1 MLHPRSFVIPSA
13 LLASALLAVVATT
26 TGARTSATVPRGA
39 APHTMAGPVV
49 IELYHSQGC
58 SSCPPAE
65 ADLNAIADRGDVLAL
80 SFAVTYWDRL
90 GWTDTFGSPLFT
102 ARQVDYARAGKG
114 EVATPEFVI
123 NGTRTVVGADRRALN
138 AAVAESG
145 FASDAPVISV
155 NAGQVAIAG
164 AAKGETAPATVWLVR
179 YDPRTIDVPVRAG
192 ENGGRTLAQRNVV
205 RELVRLGDWKGRSA
219 WFDLPHAQ
227 QDGLA
232 SAVLVQRGTGGAI
245 IAARKV

>member
-1 MLHPRSFVIPSA
+1 MLHPRTFIIPSA
-13 LLASALLAVVATT
+13 LIAGALLAVAATTT
-26 TGARTSATVPRGA
+26 TGATMPHA
-39 APHTMAGPVV
+39 AVTHTTAGPVV

-65 ADLNAIADRGDVLAL
+65 ADLNAIANRGDVLAL

-145 FASDAPVISV
+145 FASDAPVISI
-155 NAGQVAIAG
+155 NAGHVAVAG
-164 AAKGETAPATVWLVR
+164 AANGQVAPATVWLVR
-179 YDPRTIDVPVRAG
+179 YDPRTIDVAVRAG

-205 RELVRLGDWKGRSA
+205 RELVRLGDWSGRSTGFA
-219 WFDLPHAQ
+219 LPRAQ
-227 QDGLA
+227 ADGLA